1 MRRLVS
7 FARCPDVCVEVALLS
22 NLGVWYN
29 PNRLCFPHILIKER
43 KRVALLLRLHHNLG
57 ALSSKGGRFYGRY
70 RKNWLLRR
78 ILQNM
83 PRTCKGCKLGYLDGS
98 RELRRAKCGMKVCC
112 LTKGHITCADCERFD
127 SCETLQGFLLH
138 PGYKYS
144 KCGQALAFI
153 RANGYSAFL
162 EVADRWKNAYG
173 KFE

>member
-1 MRRLVS
+1 MDDTEKIG
-7 FARCPDVCVEVALLS
+7 CC
-22 NLGVWYN
+22 
-29 PNRLCFPHILIKER
+29 
-43 KRVALLLRLHHNLG
+43 G
-57 ALSSKGGRFYGRY
+57 AYCRTCREFLK
-70 RKNWLLRR
+70 
-78 ILQNM
+78 
-83 PRTCKGCKLGYLDGS
+83 TCKGCKLGYLDGS

-112 LTKGHITCADCERFD
+112 LTKGHITCADCERAER
-127 SCETLQGFLLH
+127 CETLQGFLRH

>member
-1 MRRLVS
+1 MDDTEKIG
-7 FARCPDVCVEVALLS
+7 CC
-22 NLGVWYN
+22 
-29 PNRLCFPHILIKER
+29 
-43 KRVALLLRLHHNLG
+43 G
-57 ALSSKGGRFYGRY
+57 AYCRTCREFLK
-70 RKNWLLRR
+70 
-78 ILQNM
+78 
-83 PRTCKGCKLGYLDGS
+83 TCKGCKLGYLDGS

-173 KFE
+173 KFEYGVCRPLRGIDENAMHTGCLGAMALGTPDRPSLLLRKKMA